1 FGGAAAGGAAAGGS
15 AAGGSAAGGSA
26 AGGSAAGGSAG
37 GGSAAGGSAAGGSAA
52 GGSAAGGSAAGGSA
66 AGGSAGAAATPV
78 AITFSASCPALV
90 PCVSSPIG
98 RWRYTSACVD
108 SRNPFPLLSAAC
120 TGLTFSNLAG
130 TTTGLV
136 TISATSVAR
145 NITTRVTGNA
155 SVPTTCVVALG
166 GCPGVQNMLRNAFT
180 TASCTGTTTC
190 DCTFTD
196 DSVVTTPSPSTIAG
210 TTVTTD
216 PGTASARTW
225 GFCNASGS
233 LTYKETTAQARDTWL
248 YTMAP

>member
-1 FGGAAAGGAAAGGS
+1 M
-15 AAGGSAAGGSA
+15 
-26 AGGSAAGGSAG
+26 
-37 GGSAAGGSAAGGSAA
+37 
-52 GGSAAGGSAAGGSA
+52 
-66 AGGSAGAAATPV
+66 
-78 AITFSASCPALV
+78 
-90 PCVSSPIG
+90 SSPIG

-108 SRNPFPLLSAAC
+108 SRNPFPTLSAAC
-120 TGLTFSNLAG
+120 TGLVFSNLAG

-145 NITTRVTGNA
+145 NITTRITGNVA
-155 SVPTTCVVALG
+155 VPTTCAVALG

-180 TASCTGTTTC
+180 TASCTGTTSC

-196 DSVVTTPSPSTIAG
+196 DSAVTTPAPATIAG

-216 PGTASARTW
+216 PGTAGARTW
-225 GFCNASGS
+225 GFCNASGT